1 MKWKG
6 KKVNMKKLYQALAQQ
21 EVLFLSSTTESSLLQ
36 EEGEKWFREQEA
48 YGPFKNKTSVSEIVS
63 FNEVPT
69 DWRKSGTLLWGTNE
83 EITAEQFL
91 QQKYDP
97 DYQEYLRLKEKFE

>member
-1 MKWKG
+1 
-6 KKVNMKKLYQALAQQ
+6 MKKLYQALTQQ
-21 EVLFLSSTTESSLLQ
+21 EVLFLSSTIEPSLLRK
-36 EEGEKWFREQEA
+36 EGEKWCKEQEA
-48 YGPFKNKTSVSEIVS
+48 YGPFKNTVSVSEITSVD
-63 FNEVPT
+63 EVPT
-69 DWRKSGTLLWGTNE
+69 DWRKSGTFLWGINE